1 MGFGSASSA
10 IPVQPVQPSTAN
22 SAFAGLNNVTI
33 GLDGLGSAQT
43 LADTNQIKTTF
54 QLHPELQGILGQSR
68 QGLAG
73 GLAATNRSL
82 ADDLAALQAGQNAY
96 YNAQHAFNRQ
106 AASDAQKAVQAR
118 FSQAGLGAS
127 SVLGGFLAQQANDA
141 RLQELATQQ
150 QAIEQAFNRG
160 ANQVQLNSSV
170 LGQLAGAQQQPIN
183 LATGSLMQGLAN
195 ADAMA
200 RFNAQQTQRADEVT
214 SQLALN
220 AAIQENR
227 ARNALAQSR
236 LGILQTGVRALGG
249 YGPISSALA
258 NGLGRLFG

>member
-1 MGFGSASSA
+1 MNKASMQSMGLDRRSA

-127 SVLGGFLAQQANDA
+127 SVLGGFFGPA
-141 RLQELATQQ
+141 
-150 QAIEQAFNRG
+150 
-160 ANQVQLNSSV
+160 
-170 LGQLAGAQQQPIN
+170 GQRCPVTGFGYPTAGH
-183 LATGSLMQGLAN
+183 
-195 ADAMA
+195 
-200 RFNAQQTQRADEVT
+200 
-214 SQLALN
+214 
-220 AAIQENR
+220 
-227 ARNALAQSR
+227 
-236 LGILQTGVRALGG
+236 
-249 YGPISSALA
+249 
-258 NGLGRLFG
+258 